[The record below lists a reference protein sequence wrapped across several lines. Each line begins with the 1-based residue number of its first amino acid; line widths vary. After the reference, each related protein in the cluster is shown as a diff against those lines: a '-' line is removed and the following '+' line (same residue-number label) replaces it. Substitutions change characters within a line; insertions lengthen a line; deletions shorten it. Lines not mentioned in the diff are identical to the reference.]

1 MRIHLI
7 IVRPQMRYVAAFIIL
22 SACSAS
28 NPFYSV
34 EQSDVER
41 GYRWIGRGDYT
52 QAIAAFQ
59 HAIFN
64 YPNSSLA
71 HLGLADAFAEAGR
84 ELNAVEMY
92 TKALPLLKA
101 DGYAVPEKTPGGEQ
115 TIGARFFSYQNQGL
129 RFPYGGRGLLV
140 LPPRPRLRSTPAEES
155 RPSERVS
162 GCRQCRLH
170 VCPQLG
176 TCLARPQVAFG
187 VPCILSAQG
196 LQEVNLLCVS

>member
-7 IVRPQMRYVAAFIIL
+7 IVSPQMRYVAAFIIL
-22 SACSAS
+22 SACSAC

-41 GYRWIGRGDYT
+41 GYRWIRRGDYT
-52 QAIAAFQ
+52 QAIATFQ
-59 HAIFN
+59 HTISN

-71 HLGLADAFAEAGR
+71 HVGLADAFAEAGR

-101 DGYAVPEKTPGGEQ
+101 DGHAVPEKTTGGEQ

-129 RFPYGGRGLLV
+129 RFPYGVEAYVHFRRGLAYEAL
-140 LPPRPRLRSTPAEES
+140 LKKNPGRLSEYRAAANVDYTSALSLAPAW
-155 RPSERVS
+155 PDPKL
-162 GCRQCRLH
+162 RLE
-170 VCPQLG
+170 CFADSQPED
-176 TCLARPQVAFG
+176 CKK
-187 VPCILSAQG
+187 
-196 LQEVNLLCVS
+196 

>member
-1 MRIHLI
+1 
-7 IVRPQMRYVAAFIIL
+7 MRYVAAFIIL
-22 SACSAS
+22 SACSAC

-101 DGYAVPEKTPGGEQ
+101 DDYAVPEKTPGGEQ

-129 RFPYGGRGLLV
+129 RFPYGVEAYLYFRRGLAYEAL
-140 LPPRPRLRSTPAEES
+140 LQKNPSRL
-155 RPSERVS
+155 SEYRAAANVDYTS
-162 GCRQCRLH
+162 A
-170 VCPQLG
+170 PQLG